1 MTDLQTAASDSRR
14 AVGAFVAAARAV
26 PASAWTRPAAP
37 GKWSPGQVTE
47 HVALAYELSL
57 AVLRKT
63 YTGFSLPRLMRPFAR
78 KVFLARVLRRG
89 AFGTGNQAPEPL
101 RPSPSPAGPEM
112 LTARLQSSSAALE
125 ADLAV
130 ATRAGQTAVDHPFF
144 GRLPLTDL
152 LRLQV
157 IHTQHHR
164 RQLPGMAG

>member
-26 PASAWTRPAAP
+26 PAYAWTRPAAP

-78 KVFLARVLRRG
+78 
-89 AFGTGNQAPEPL
+89 
-101 RPSPSPAGPEM
+101 PEM

-164 RQLPGMAG
+164 RQLPGVAG

>member
-1 MTDLQTAASDSRR
+1 MTDLQTVTSDSRR

-47 HVALAYELSL
+47 HVALAYELSY

-63 YTGFSLPRLMRPFAR
+63 YAGYSLPRLLRPVAR

-89 AFGTGNQAPEPL
+89 AFGAGNKAPEPL
-101 RPSPSPAGPEM
+101 RPGPSPPAPET
-112 LTARLQSSSAALE
+112 LTARLQSSAAGLE

-130 ATRAGQTAVDHPFF
+130 AARTGQTTVDHPFF

-164 RQLPGMAG
+164 RQLPGVAG